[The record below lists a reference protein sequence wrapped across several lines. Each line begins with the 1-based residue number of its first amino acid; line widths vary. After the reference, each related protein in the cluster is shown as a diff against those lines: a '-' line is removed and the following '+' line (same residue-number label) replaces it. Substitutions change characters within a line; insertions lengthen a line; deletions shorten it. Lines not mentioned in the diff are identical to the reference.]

1 MNWIELSV
9 EVPSEFVEPLSQIF
23 YRYGQGGI
31 ALEEEVI
38 SKPDSKKRLGK
49 PHIVTLKTYLPID
62 STTQDRLSRLDIA
75 VKLLRYV
82 CSVSELQS
90 RVINE
95 NEWQTAWKEHFH
107 ILRIGKRIVIC
118 PSWQQH
124 TPKKSDII
132 ITLDPGMAFGT
143 GHHPTTQMCLQQL
156 EILITSKTKVLDV
169 GCGSGI
175 LSIAAAKLGA
185 EDVFGVE
192 IDSTAYK
199 VATQNVEEN
208 DVGHIVKT
216 AIGTLPND
224 QIQPK
229 SYDIVIANITASVL
243 IEIAPNLIKA
253 MKPDGKVIASGI
265 LLERK
270 LSVEEKL
277 ISSGVNIDHHVID
290 GDWVTLIASNCVH

>member
-9 EVPSEFVEPLSQIF
+9 DVPSEFVEPLSQMF

-31 ALEEEVI
+31 ALEEE
-38 SKPDSKKRLGK
+38 STFKPNSRKGRNKLQA
-49 PHIVTLKTYLPID
+49 VTLKTYLPID

-75 VKLLRYV
+75 VKLLRHV

-107 ILRIGKRIVIC
+107 VLRVGKRIVIC
-118 PSWQQH
+118 PSWQRH
-124 TPKKSDII
+124 TPKKSDIV

-156 EILITSKTKVLDV
+156 ENLITSKTKVLDV

-185 EDVFGVE
+185 EAVFGIE
-192 IDSTAYK
+192 IDSTAHK

-208 DVGHIVKT
+208 GVSHIVKT
-216 AIGTLPND
+216 AIGTLPNNR
-224 QIQPK
+224 IQPK

-253 MKPDGKVIASGI
+253 MRPDGKVIASGI
-265 LLERK
+265 LAERK
-270 LSVEEKL
+270 QSVEKKL
-277 ISSGVNIDHHVID
+277 VSSGVNIDHYVID
-290 GDWVTLIASNCVH
+290 GDWVTLIASACSY